1 MRTSLVEASDENG
14 QIQTQFGLQN
24 EAKIE
29 LKKSLTFWEE
39 NVEYAPLQRVA
50 KMASGS

>member
-1 MRTSLVEASDENG
+1 MRTSLVEASDEKG
-14 QIQTQFGLQN
+14 QFLAQFSLQI

-29 LKKSLTFWEE
+29 LKKGLTFWEE

-50 KMASGS
+50 NTVSGS